1 MDDLRQKYLDAISNA
16 ADEAAL
22 EETRL
27 AAVGKKGEVSLK
39 MRELGKMTPEERQ
52 VAGPALNALKDE
64 INSALAAKKAALA
77 NAALNERLQS
87 EWLDVFKGKSYY
99 RATCSMWKTYTLYKK
114 LIH

>member
-16 ADEAAL
+16 VDETAL

-52 VAGPALNALKDE
+52 VAGPA
-64 INSALAAKKAALA
+64 
-77 NAALNERLQS
+77 
-87 EWLDVFKGKSYY
+87 
-99 RATCSMWKTYTLYKK
+99 
-114 LIH
+114 

>member
-16 ADEAAL
+16 SDEAAL

-77 NAALNERLQS
+77 DAALNERLQS
-87 EWLDVFKGKSYY
+87 E
-99 RATCSMWKTYTLYKK
+99 
-114 LIH
+114 